1 MSEEKT
7 NNWLGCWGLFA
18 LFIVVILAFG
28 RTAKIIAPIGTWKP
42 TVRLWFTNRNTIE
55 GDSIYISCLK
65 EKAEVYSDKGY
76 EKKELKTR
84 KKILDYYIEKG
95 DNATTDYAIASIRYY
110 TCNDGYMH
118 YCDEVSD
125 AKRVLWNA
133 WQNGEL
139 NNEEK
144 ELLYT
149 SVLMLT
155 NNVTILESKQAFVDA
170 LAVADDM
177 DASTHKFM
185 FQQQALCTLAAICM
199 SDISSWSEAQI
210 YIDRINPNM
219 CTIDFL
225 REECWLYKA
234 RYQLYLHNT
243 VLAQQYL
250 DSAKSVGCHDH
261 MEVIN
266 VTDVQ
271 RAIYKAT
278 GNISK
283 TIKEQKHLASLQ
295 YGFTGNYNLQRALLK
310 YENAILRHHKW
321 PALWHRATAE
331 RELESYGEL
340 LQNQDTIT
348 SPMRLRYLKLY
359 ATFQMLNIEFCLAF
373 DKGEAGM
380 QSAIAELQAI
390 SILTPDQQ
398 LRLIDMSI
406 QTALQYPSDSTT
418 AILQDCVNSLQ
429 KRLQYSFPH
438 FTDGEKASF
447 WLSEEPI
454 LRQIYAANSS
464 VDVKYNV
471 ALLSK
476 GLLLASSNNVRCS
489 ILESGDSTLINDWNE
504 LQVLRQAE
512 MLNIQSSNTS
522 LLQRLQHI
530 GETNTNS
537 ADEEMHK
544 IRMRADS
551 LERSVTQRSQA
562 YQHLQNT
569 WDITWENVQDKLIDG
584 ECAIEIV
591 HYPIKNDVQYD
602 ALIIRKQDSVPTCVH
617 IGRESAYKVGAAS
630 IFNQRSPLIDTIWA
644 PIRPYLSNGNI
655 YISMDGI
662 FHHLN
667 IEAMMADK
675 NGNLLLD
682 LYSIVR
688 VSSTRDLVQSV
699 NLDIKSAALY
709 GGVDYGKSDVSGS
722 KDMPRATAPE
732 ETERGFIFADRKRK
746 GFSVDSLPFTLVE
759 VNGIDSL
766 LKSQGCETKLYVKQM
781 ATESAFKAMSGDSIR
796 VLHISTHGIANQLSD
811 GNADPMRYCCLLLA
825 GANNTLSKN
834 KPTAGDQDG
843 LLTAS
848 EISSLDF
855 RGTDLVVLSACNT
868 AGGEVTADG
877 VFGLQRAFKQAGAQS
892 ILMSLSGI
900 NDAITA
906 EFMREYY
913 QQIVEGNDKRSAL
926 TRTRNIIRRKYP
938 SSLDWASF
946 ILLD

>member
-1 MSEEKT
+1 M
-7 NNWLGCWGLFA
+7 NNQKLQNIFGCLGLLLLGLIVLCIMGLSFGFVPPLSTWGHSLR
-18 LFIVVILAFG
+18 VVMAD
-28 RTAKIIAPIGTWKP
+28 
-42 TVRLWFTNRNTIE
+42 RNTVE
-55 GDSIYISCLK
+55 GDSLYLACLR
-65 EKAEVYSDKGY
+65 EKADLL
-76 EKKELKTR
+76 EKKGDNKRALKTR
-84 KKILDYYIEKG
+84 KQIVHYFEEKG
-95 DNATTDYAIASIRYY
+95 DSVSVDYVLELFNCYKLDSEGTNINLKTARDI
-110 TCNDGYMH
+110 
-118 YCDEVSD
+118 
-125 AKRVLWNA
+125 LWNA
-133 WQNGEL
+133 WENGKLEDSQK
-139 NNEEK
+139 K
-144 ELLYT
+144 ELYYILIFDISPGAFIQPNDEPIYQQ
-149 SVLMLT
+149 MLDVAQSIKEYDLKQDLIT
-155 NNVTILESKQAFVDA
+155 CPICCLLTIYMRDMRHVDKITQYIPLLLESQGKAKEFQFYRWVI
-170 LAVADDM
+170 LTRYYLF
-177 DASTHKFM
+177 THN
-185 FQQQALCTLAAICM
+185 TI
-199 SDISSWSEAQI
+199 EAQTCLNAAKALKLR
-210 YIDRINPNM
+210 DRET
-219 CTIDFL
+219 TITITRL
-225 REECWLYKA
+225 
-234 RYQLYLHNT
+234 
-243 VLAQQYL
+243 
-250 DSAKSVGCHDH
+250 
-261 MEVIN
+261 
-266 VTDVQ
+266 Q
-271 RAIYKAT
+271 RAIYEANGENQKEITEERHLIALDSSVIERHLLRWEIAIDLSRKFQAKYYEILVERDAK
-278 GNISK
+278 NIIEAYQQKDSLTFDEK
-283 TIKEQKHLASLQ
+283 WTFTKYRTKIFLLYTKFFLKFINENPTPFLNAAAETISSSPEEQLN
-295 YGFTGNYNLQRALLK
+295 FINL
-310 YENAILRHHKW
+310 
-321 PALWHRATAE
+321 
-331 RELESYGEL
+331 
-340 LQNQDTIT
+340 
-348 SPMRLRYLKLY
+348 
-359 ATFQMLNIEFCLAF
+359 
-373 DKGEAGM
+373 
-380 QSAIAELQAI
+380 
-390 SILTPDQQ
+390 
-398 LRLIDMSI
+398 SI
-406 QTALQYPSDSTT
+406 QTSLKYPSDSSV
-418 AILQDCVNSLQ
+418 ILLQNSLNAL
-429 KRLQYSFPH
+429 KMRLQYTFPH

-454 LRQIYAANSS
+454 LRQIYADNSS
-464 VDVKYNV
+464 TSVKYNT

-476 GLLLASSNNVRCS
+476 GLLLSSSNNVRRS
-489 ILESGDSTLINDWNE
+489 ILESKDSLLINDWNQ
-504 LQVLRQAE
+504 LQMLRQAE
-512 MLNIQSSNTS
+512 LLSTESSP
-522 LLQRLQHI
+522 Q
-530 GETNTNS
+530 
-537 ADEEMHK
+537 DMHTIHNK
-544 IRMRADS
+544 ADS

-667 IEAMMADK
+667 IEAMMVDK
-675 NGNLLLD
+675 NGNLLSD

-699 NLDIKSAALY
+699 SMNIKNAALY

-722 KDMPRATAPE
+722 KDLPRATAPE
-732 ETERGFIFADRKRK
+732 EIERGFIFADRKRK
-746 GFSVDSLPFTLVE
+746 DFSVNSLPFTLVE

-913 QQIVEGNDKRSAL
+913 QQIVEENDKRSAL

-938 SSLDWASF
+938 SSMDWASF

>member
-1 MSEEKT
+1 M
-7 NNWLGCWGLFA
+7 NNQKLQNIFGCLGLLLLGLIVLCIMGLSFGFVPPLSTWGPSLR
-18 LFIVVILAFG
+18 VVMAD
-28 RTAKIIAPIGTWKP
+28 
-42 TVRLWFTNRNTIE
+42 RNTVE
-55 GDSIYISCLK
+55 GDSLYFACLR
-65 EKAEVYSDKGY
+65 EKADLL
-76 EKKELKTR
+76 EKKGDNKRALKTR
-84 KKILDYYIEKG
+84 KQIVHYFEEKG
-95 DNATTDYAIASIRYY
+95 DCVSVDYVLELFNCYKLDSEGTNINLKTARDI
-110 TCNDGYMH
+110 
-118 YCDEVSD
+118 
-125 AKRVLWNA
+125 LWNA
-133 WQNGEL
+133 WKNGKLEDSQKKEL
-139 NNEEK
+139 YYILKFDISPGAFIQPNDEPIYQQMLDVAQSIKEDDFKQELITSPICCLLTIYMRDLRHVDKITQYIPLLLELQCKEK
-144 ELLYT
+144 EFQFSRLMILTRYYLLT
-149 SVLMLT
+149 H
-155 NNVTILESKQAFVDA
+155 NTI
-170 LAVADDM
+170 
-177 DASTHKFM
+177 
-185 FQQQALCTLAAICM
+185 
-199 SDISSWSEAQI
+199 EAQTCLNAAKALKLR
-210 YIDRINPNM
+210 DRET
-219 CTIDFL
+219 TITITRL
-225 REECWLYKA
+225 
-234 RYQLYLHNT
+234 
-243 VLAQQYL
+243 
-250 DSAKSVGCHDH
+250 
-261 MEVIN
+261 
-266 VTDVQ
+266 Q
-271 RAIYKAT
+271 RAIYEANGENQKKITEERHLIALDTSVIERHLLRWEIAMDLSRKFQAKCYEKLVKCDTARVTKAYQQKDSLT
-278 GNISK
+278 FDQKWAFTKYRTKVFLLYSKYFLKFRNKNPTPFLNVAAETISSSPEEQLNFINLSIK
-283 TIKEQKHLASLQ
+283 TS
-295 YGFTGNYNLQRALLK
+295 
-310 YENAILRHHKW
+310 
-321 PALWHRATAE
+321 
-331 RELESYGEL
+331 
-340 LQNQDTIT
+340 
-348 SPMRLRYLKLY
+348 
-359 ATFQMLNIEFCLAF
+359 
-373 DKGEAGM
+373 
-380 QSAIAELQAI
+380 
-390 SILTPDQQ
+390 
-398 LRLIDMSI
+398 
-406 QTALQYPSDSTT
+406 LQYPSDSSMVL
-418 AILQDCVNSLQ
+418 IQNSLGDLK
-429 KRLQYSFPH
+429 KRLQYTFPH

-476 GLLLASSNNVRCS
+476 GLLLASSNNVRRS

-530 GETNTNS
+530 GEPNTNS

-562 YQHLQNT
+562 YQHFQNT
-569 WDITWENVQDKLIDG
+569 WDITWENVQEKLNDG

-591 HYPIKNDVQYD
+591 HYPIEDDVRYD

-630 IFNQRSPLIDTIWA
+630 IFNQQSPLIDTIWA

-667 IEAMMADK
+667 IEAMVADK
-675 NGNLLLD
+675 NGNLLSD
-682 LYSIVR
+682 LYPIVR

-699 NLDIKSAALY
+699 NLDIKNAALY
-709 GGVDYGKSDVSGS
+709 GGVDYGKSDVLGS

-892 ILMSLSGI
+892 ILMSLSAI
-900 NDAITA
+900 NDSITA

-926 TRTRNIIRRKYP
+926 TLTRNKIRRKYP
-938 SSLDWASF
+938 SSMDWASF